1 MDPEDGYDP
10 GMIETKDARRRPPKT
25 GRAKMCAWMGGGG
38 LAILIVCLLS
48 WKHHF
53 HDYTPLDALKDL
65 RAGAQAG
72 HSPHPAREFLEL
84 RYGPQTDPANREKA
98 LEDFFNVGHI
108 EGLYLIVGNRTDAKT
123 KKLVGEVAG
132 IIGEYR
138 QTMSATEKADLG
150 AYFNSDA
157 GRAQIHAATDDYQS
171 KSSQYRSITSPVVG
185 ELLTTLTAVKPS
197 SP

>member
-1 MDPEDGYDP
+1 MIPDMIDP
-10 GMIETKDARRRPPKT
+10 KDAKRRVPESKS
-25 GRAKMCAWMGGGG
+25 GRTKMFAWMGGGG
-38 LAILIVCLLS
+38 LAILIVCLFS

-72 HSPHPAREFLEL
+72 HSPDPAREFLEL

-108 EGLYLIVGNRTDAKT
+108 EGLYLIVGHRTDAKT
-123 KKLVGEVAG
+123 KKLVGEVAT
-132 IIGEYR
+132 IIGDYR
-138 QTMSATEKADLG
+138 QTMSAAEKADLG

-171 KSSQYRSITSPVVG
+171 KGSQFRSVTSPVVG
-185 ELLTTLTAVKPS
+185 QLLTTLTAVQPS